1 MHARNIFSGLTTTV
15 LLVCGI
21 LAIDPATAAST
32 FTSAENWVR
41 ISAFINEPLAN
52 ADVAVFSADGR
63 LLFWKAN
70 ATNRRGIYP
79 AKVANLPP
87 DFRVVVIADANW
99 PFNRSDLRAL
109 GLVVLSADV
118 RNYNPAN
125 DTVYVNPVTT
135 MVTGLLLRNPGLHLP
150 QAQARVRQFLG
161 MPANASLG
169 AALREG
175 TRYHSAYFSES
186 AFLKEAN
193 RHGGL
198 LIFVE
203 TLLNKMLDNPRSVH
217 RFPSTALQSGSGGIA
232 SFIGEKLASGALSWA
247 AGQGLGWV
255 AKSAGLT
262 QPGATAEQIMQLQQS
277 LDDLQSSVDQLSTQ
291 LAQATQQILNELTKT
306 QYNTIAT
313 QAVGLAAKVNVA
325 EQNVAY
331 YADGCPPLPEDGAPQ
346 AVGSVSADWCASQAA
361 LIQSQLS
368 DIEIN
373 GAYEQLAN
381 WLLDTQTVGFKGMIH
396 LFSQSAGASV
406 RFFRPADSTRVQ
418 NMFDYWDAVET
429 QAANLKVELWHLI
442 GNQDNPGG
450 RRQLTDFL
458 GDPELDPPTT
468 GSFQATH
475 RAELQ
480 LMFPAVPVGT
490 VVDTKTRLM
499 WATGM
504 PMLQPVTDIN
514 GNTTYYC
521 PADYYGFGAPY
532 GLTGGP
538 SFGMNFVGLSGWTSP
553 SLSTLQALIDGWSGN
568 AANPLSWLIAQS
580 KAVAPD
586 TPTSAGF
593 FDVLACAQGSHT
605 FVWTNTNQG
614 SSNPNFYSPYAVV
627 DMNNGSVPA
636 KNTYPYGQS
645 NWLFLTRP
653 LAQGE
658 QYYWYP

>member
-21 LAIDPATAAST
+21 LATDPATAAST

-41 ISAFINEPLAN
+41 ISAFIKEPLAN

-99 PFNRSDLRAL
+99 SFNRSDLGAL

-161 MPANASLG
+161 MPANASLD

-175 TRYHSAYFSES
+175 TRYHSAYFSQS

-203 TLLNKMLDNPRSVH
+203 TLLNKMLDNPRAVH

-255 AKSAGLT
+255 AQSAGLT
-262 QPGATAEQIMQLQQS
+262 QPGATAAQIAQLQQS
-277 LDDLQSSVDQLSTQ
+277 LDDLQSSVDQLSKQ
-291 LAQATQQILNELTKT
+291 LAAATQEILTELTKT

-313 QAVGLAAKVNVA
+313 QAVALAAKVNVA
-325 EQNVAY
+325 EDNVSY
-331 YADGCPPLPEDGAPQ
+331 YADGCPPLPEDGTTES
-346 AVGSVSADWCASQAA
+346 VGSVSADWCASQAA
-361 LIQSQLS
+361 LVQSQLS

-373 GAYEQLAN
+373 GAYEQFAN
-381 WLLDTQTVGFKGMIH
+381 WLLDNQTVAFKGMIH
-396 LFSQSAGASV
+396 LFSQSAGQSV
-406 RFFRPADSTRVQ
+406 RFFRPADSARVQ
-418 NMFDYWDAVET
+418 GMFDYWDAVET
-429 QAANLKVELWHLI
+429 QAANLKVELWHLN
-442 GNQDNPGG
+442 GAVDNPGG
-450 RRQLTDFL
+450 VKQITSFL
-458 GDPELDPPTT
+458 GNPGLDPPTT
-468 GSFQATH
+468 GSFQAKH
-475 RAELQ
+475 AAELQ
-480 LMFPAVPVGT
+480 LMFPTVPVGT

-499 WATGM
+499 W
-504 PMLQPVTDIN
+504 VTDIPKPYLLVFPD
-514 GNTTYYC
+514 GTPSQYIC
-521 PADYYGFGAPY
+521 PYVNVIDDATYGF
-532 GLTGGP
+532 TKGP
-538 SFGMNFVGLSGWTSP
+538 RSGISHAGLSGWASP
-553 SLSTLQALIDGWSGN
+553 TLPVMQGLIDGWGGS
-568 AANPLSWLIAQS
+568 NPMSWLIEQS

-586 TPTSAGF
+586 SPASDGF
-593 FDVLACAQGSHT
+593 FNINACIYGGFYSYD
-605 FVWTNTNQG
+605 WTSTNQG
-614 SSNPNFYSPYAVV
+614 SSGNYSPYALM
-627 DMNNGSVPA
+627 DIRNGSVPP
-636 KNTYPYGQS
+636 KNTTPYNQPG
-645 NWLFLTRP
+645 NWLMLTRP